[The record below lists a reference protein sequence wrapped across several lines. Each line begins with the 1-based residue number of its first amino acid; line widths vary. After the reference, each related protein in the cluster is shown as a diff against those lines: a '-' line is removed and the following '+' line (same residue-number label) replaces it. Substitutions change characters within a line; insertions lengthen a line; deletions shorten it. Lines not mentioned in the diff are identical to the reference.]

1 MDTHLVIAAFGP
13 DRPGLAQAV
22 SRAVSESGCD
32 FGDSRMAVLAG
43 DFAMVLQVSGNWS
56 ALAKLEAGLPRIAAA
71 TGLQIHANRS
81 EPRTQDV
88 AMLPYA
94 VEVIALNRIGI
105 VGDVTA
111 FFAERDINIEDLY
124 TSRYQAPHT
133 QTPMFALHLTVGIP
147 GELSIA
153 VVRGEFMDFCDE
165 LNVDAMM
172 VPVK

>member
-1 MDTHLVIAAFGP
+1 
-13 DRPGLAQAV
+13 
-22 SRAVSESGCD
+22 
-32 FGDSRMAVLAG
+32 
-43 DFAMVLQVSGNWS
+43 
-56 ALAKLEAGLPRIAAA
+56 
-71 TGLQIHANRS
+71 
-81 EPRTQDV
+81 
-88 AMLPYA
+88 MLPYA